1 MNPIARGLRSV
12 VRGYQHLRAGR
23 PSPCR
28 YQPTCS
34 SYAIEALELH
44 GARRGSWLALRR
56 LLRCHP
62 WGGHGWDPSLV
73 DSKNLKLHNVVK
85 AGGRLVASEPEDF
98 GQRESFE
105 RRVAHEIPQPVFAP
119 HALGDLAALVG
130 GASVA
135 PQHGRSDDC
144 AGAI

>member
-62 WGGHGWDPSLV
+62 WGGHGWDPVPLPS
-73 DSKNLKLHNVVK
+73 
-85 AGGRLVASEPEDF
+85 
-98 GQRESFE
+98 
-105 RRVAHEIPQPVFAP
+105 AHETTS
-119 HALGDLAALVG
+119 LTDR
-130 GASVA
+130 SVA
-135 PQHGRSDDC
+135 
-144 AGAI
+144 